1 MQFEGNFDNICIL
14 IYYKFEFYLLYY
26 TYFNSPWYRTRKWKQ
41 SVIFWIFCFIN
52 KTTDSSSYPHDMGLS
67 DRTENRGFNSYVENK
82 NNTYSHIILE
92 LENL

>member
-1 MQFEGNFDNICIL
+1 MVTVCDIL
-14 IYYKFEFYLLYY
+14 DILFYKQDDRFF
-26 TYFNSPWYRTRKWKQ
+26 
-41 SVIFWIFCFIN
+41 FI
-52 KTTDSSSYPHDMGLS
+52 PHDMGLS